1 MTNDIWPPTTRCL
14 AGKDPKV
21 YCGTAPQRS
30 TGHGA
35 RSSDN
40 PAAAFYEPPR
50 VDATDFRSGG

>member
-21 YCGTAPQRS
+21 CCGTSPQGS

-40 PAAAFYEPPR
+40 PAAAFYEHPPC
-50 VDATDFRSGG
+50 